1 MKEVQRLKRA
11 LRLGWEWIEFGGA
24 TPTPQRGWR
33 RLRLRWRCFWVD
45 LACLWLVRFVSLLYF
60 VSLLKRWSEGFDNR
74 RWGSGYFEKQRN
86 WMMWLPY
93 LLRAENAFAFVVI
106 PSSSHETAHALDPIY
121 YTSRQWPQE
130 AITRPYHTTMIF
142 SKLCL
147 PIVLKA
153 Q

>member
-1 MKEVQRLKRA
+1 MYFVLIVLVQDCLDIFWRVVLMKEVQRLKRA
-11 LRLGWEWIEFGGA
+11 LRLGWEWIEFGDATEWIEFGDS

-86 WMMWLPY
+86 WMSGCRIYFVLRTLLY
-93 LLRAENAFAFVVI
+93 LVI
-106 PSSSHETAHALDPIY
+106 PSLLHPLTKQLMH
-121 YTSRQWPQE
+121 
-130 AITRPYHTTMIF
+130 
-142 SKLCL
+142 
-147 PIVLKA
+147 
-153 Q
+153 